1 MNIMSAK
8 TIQLLPDYTIGD
20 VLQRVSGVTTQK
32 SVTGGGQFANIRGM
46 DARYNYTTIDGV
58 KVPSPD
64 YKNSYVPM
72 DIFPSEMVERLE
84 VIKTLTPDMEGDAI
98 GGASRV
104 RLFCG

>member
-1 MNIMSAK
+1 M
-8 TIQLLPDYTIGD
+8 
-20 VLQRVSGVTTQK
+20 
-32 SVTGGGQFANIRGM
+32 IRGM

-58 KVPSPD
+58 KIPSPD

-98 GGASRV
+98 GGAMNLV
-104 RLFCG
+104 LKQAPDNFIFDANVATGFDQNLLNHGLPNI